1 MALKPKAD
9 PELLFLPLGGT
20 EEIGMNVNCYGW
32 GTPDDADWLIID
44 LGITFGDDTTPSI
57 DVIVPDIQYME
68 EHRDRLLGIVLTHG
82 HEDHLG
88 AVPYLWDRLKCP
100 VYATPF
106 TAALLRR
113 KLAYDENAPKVEIV
127 VLPMNAKFD
136 IGPFALEFL
145 TLTHSMPEP
154 NAVVLRTPL
163 GTVFHTGDWKFDPD
177 PVVGPVSDFEAM
189 RKLGDEGVLALVG
202 DSTNVFVP
210 GTSGSEASLL
220 KNLTDLI
227 AGCTGRVAV
236 TCFASNVA
244 RLKTIY
250 LAATAN
256 GRAVS
261 MVGSSLWRIDSAARE
276 TGYLNDLPRFI
287 EPERAHHIPDDEVLY
302 ICTGSQGEPRA
313 ALSRIAAGEHKLVVL
328 EEGDTVIFSSRIIP
342 GNELAIGRI
351 HNRLVQRGV
360 RVISTDDDE
369 VHVSGHPA
377 QDELVRMYQLIR
389 PRISVHVHGEP
400 RHLAKHLE
408 IARECQVPEGLL
420 MHNGAMAR
428 LAPGTPQLVDEVPVG
443 RLAVDG
449 RRLVPLGGQVLKER
463 ARFLHGGSVV
473 VTLVVDKDGVMDDEP
488 QVSFH
493 GLLDDDEAAI
503 VREKLA
509 DDIEDAL
516 EELSRSDLR
525 DNAAVAEAARRA
537 VRRSLRDSHG
547 KQPIASIHVVRV

>member
-1 MALKPKAD
+1 MARTPKAD
-9 PELLFLPLGGT
+9 PQLLFLPLGGT
-20 EEIGMNVNCYGW
+20 EEIGMNVNCYGF
-32 GTPDDADWLIID
+32 GTPDDADWLVID

-57 DVIVPDIQYME
+57 DVIVPDVTFLEQN
-68 EHRDRLLGIVLTHG
+68 RDRLLGIVLTHG

-88 AVPYLWDRLKCP
+88 AVPYLWNKLKCP
-100 VYATPF
+100 VYASPF

-113 KLAYDENAPKVEIV
+113 KLAYDADAAKVEIIE
-127 VLPMNAKFD
+127 LPMNAKFD

-154 NAVVLRTPL
+154 NAVVLRTPH
-163 GTVFHTGDWKFDPD
+163 GVVFHTGDWKFDPD
-177 PVVGPVSDFEAM
+177 PVVGPTTDMDALRAV
-189 RKLGDEGVLALVG
+189 GDEGVLALVG

-227 AGCTGRVAV
+227 ADCSGRVAV

-276 TGYLNDLPRFI
+276 TGYLSDVPRFV

-302 ICTGSQGEPRA
+302 IVTGSQGEPRA
-313 ALSRIAAGEHKLVVL
+313 ALARIAAGEHKMVTL
-328 EEGDTVIFSSRIIP
+328 EEGDSVIFSSRIIP

-360 RVISTDDDE
+360 RVVTTDDDE

-389 PRISVHVHGEP
+389 PRISVPVHGEP

-408 IARECQVPEGLL
+408 IARDCQVPEGLL

-428 LAPGTPQLVDEVPVG
+428 LAPGTPMIVDEVPVG

-449 RRLVPLGGQVLKER
+449 HRLVPLRGQVLKER
-463 ARFLHGGSVV
+463 SKMLQGGSAV
-473 VTLVVDKDGVMDDEP
+473 VTLVLDKNGKMLDDP
-488 QVSFH
+488 QVTFH
-493 GLLDDDEAAI
+493 GLIDDDEA
-503 VREKLA
+503 VSVSEKLG

-516 EELSRSDLR
+516 EDMSHADLR
-525 DNAAVAEAARRA
+525 DDEKVAEAARRA

>member
-1 MALKPKAD
+1 MALKPRPD
-9 PELLFLPLGGT
+9 PQLLFLPLGGT
-20 EEIGMNVNCYGW
+20 EEIGMNVNCYGF
-32 GTPDDADWLIID
+32 GTPDDADWLVID

-57 DVIVPDIQYME
+57 DVIVPDVSFLEQN
-68 EHRDRLLGIVLTHG
+68 RDRLLGIVLTHG

-100 VYATPF
+100 VYASPF

-113 KLAYDENAPKVEIV
+113 KLAYDENGPKVEIIE
-127 VLPMNAKFD
+127 LPMNAKFD

-154 NAVVLRTPL
+154 NAVVLRTPH
-163 GTVFHTGDWKFDPD
+163 GVVFHTGDWKFDPD
-177 PVVGPVSDFEAM
+177 PVVGPTTDFDAL
-189 RKLGDEGVLALVG
+189 RAVGDEGVLALVG

-210 GTSGSEASLL
+210 GTSGSESSLL

-227 AGCTGRVAV
+227 AGCSGRVAV

-276 TGYLNDLPRFI
+276 TGYLSDVPRFI

-302 ICTGSQGEPRA
+302 IVTGSQGEPRA
-313 ALSRIAAGEHKLVVL
+313 ALARIAAAEHKLVAL

-360 RVISTDDDE
+360 RVVTTEDDE
-369 VHVSGHPA
+369 IHVSGHPA

-389 PRISVHVHGEP
+389 PRISIPVHGEP

-449 RRLVPLGGQVLKER
+449 HRLVPLRGQVLKER
-463 ARFLHGGSVV
+463 SKILMGGSAV
-473 VTLVVDKDGVMDDEP
+473 VTLVLDKNGKMVDEP

-493 GLLDDDEAAI
+493 GLIDDDEAAF
-503 VREKLA
+503 VSEKLA
-509 DDIEDAL
+509 DDIEDVLEAL
-516 EELSRSDLR
+516 PRADLR
-525 DNAAVAEAARRA
+525 DDEKVAEAARRA

-547 KQPIASIHVVRV
+547 KQPVASIHVVRV

>member
-1 MALKPKAD
+1 MARNERAEPQ
-9 PELLFLPLGGT
+9 LLFLPLGGT
-20 EEIGMNVNCYGW
+20 EEIGMNVNCYGF
-32 GTPDDADWLIID
+32 GTPDDADWLVID

-57 DVIVPDIQYME
+57 DVIVPDIDFLEQN
-68 EHRDRLLGIVLTHG
+68 RDRLLGIVLTHG

-88 AVPYLWDRLKCP
+88 AVPYLWDKLKCP
-100 VYATPF
+100 VYASPF

-113 KLAYDENAPKVEIV
+113 KLAYGDDMPKVEIIE
-127 VLPMNAKFD
+127 LPMNAKFD

-154 NAVVLRTPL
+154 NAVVLRTPH
-163 GTVFHTGDWKFDPD
+163 GVVFHTGDWKFDPD
-177 PVVGPVSDFEAM
+177 PVVGPTADFDAL
-189 RKLGDEGVLALVG
+189 RAVGDEGVLALVG

-227 AGCTGRVAV
+227 ADCQGRVAV

-276 TGYLNDLPRFI
+276 TGYLSDLPRFI

-302 ICTGSQGEPRA
+302 IVTGSQGEPRA
-313 ALSRIAAGEHKLVVL
+313 ALARIAAGDHRMVSL

-360 RVISTDDDE
+360 RVVTTDDDE
-369 VHVSGHPA
+369 IHVSGHPA
-377 QDELVRMYQLIR
+377 QDELVRMYQLVR
-389 PRISVHVHGEP
+389 PRIAVPVHGEP

-428 LAPGTPQLVDEVPVG
+428 LAPGTPQLIDEVPVG

-449 RRLVPLGGQVLKER
+449 HRLVPLGGQVLKER
-463 ARFLHGGSVV
+463 NRILYGGSAV
-473 VTLVVDKDGVMDDEP
+473 VTLVVDKNGKMVDEP
-488 QVSFH
+488 QVTFH
-493 GLLDDDEAAI
+493 GLIDDDEAEF
-503 VREKLA
+503 VREQLA

-516 EELSRSDLR
+516 DELSKADRR
-525 DNAAVAEAARRA
+525 DNDAVREVARRA
-537 VRRSLRDSHG
+537 VRRSLKDSHG
-547 KQPIASIHVVRV
+547 KQPVASIHVVRI

>member
-1 MALKPKAD
+1 MARPPKED
-9 PELLFLPLGGT
+9 PQLLFLPLGGT
-20 EEIGMNVNCYGW
+20 EEIGMNVNCYGF
-32 GTPDDADWLIID
+32 GTPDDADWLVID

-57 DVIVPDIQYME
+57 DVIVPDVTFLEQN
-68 EHRDRLLGIVLTHG
+68 RDRLLGIVLTHG

-88 AVPYLWDRLKCP
+88 AVPYLWNKLRCP

-113 KLAYDENAPKVEIV
+113 KLAYDANAAKVEIIE
-127 VLPMNAKFD
+127 LPMNAKFD

-154 NAVVLRTPL
+154 NAVVLRTPH
-163 GTVFHTGDWKFDPD
+163 GVVFHTGDWKFDPD
-177 PVVGPVSDFEAM
+177 PVVGPTTDMDALRAV
-189 RKLGDEGVLALVG
+189 GDEGVLALVG

-210 GTSGSEASLL
+210 GTSGSEAGLL
-220 KNLTDLI
+220 QNLTDLI

-276 TGYLNDLPRFI
+276 TGYLSDVPRFI

-302 ICTGSQGEPRA
+302 IVTGSQGEPRA
-313 ALSRIAAGEHKLVVL
+313 ALARIAANEHKMV
-328 EEGDTVIFSSRIIP
+328 EFEKGDTVIFSSRIIP

-360 RVISTDDDE
+360 RVITSNDDE
-369 VHVSGHPA
+369 IHVSGHPA

-389 PRISVHVHGEP
+389 PRISIPVHGEP

-408 IARECQVPEGLL
+408 IARDCQVPEGLL

-428 LAPGTPQLVDEVPVG
+428 LAPGTPELVDEVPVG
-443 RLAVDG
+443 RLAIDG
-449 RRLVPLGGQVLKER
+449 HRLVPLRGQVLKER
-463 ARFLHGGSVV
+463 AKMLQGGSAV
-473 VTLVVDKDGVMDDEP
+473 VTLVLDKNGKMVDDP
-488 QVSFH
+488 LITFH
-493 GLLDDDEAAI
+493 GLIDDDEAVAVI
-503 VREKLA
+503 ERVG

-516 EELSRSDLR
+516 EDMSHTDLR
-525 DNAAVAEAARRA
+525 DNEKVAEIARRA

-547 KQPIASIHVVRV
+547 KQPIASVHVVRV